1 MGLQPG
7 GQLSPRSP
15 SPRRS
20 TTPTLDTFGRD
31 LTELAREGKL
41 DPVVGRDSETERCL
55 QTLIRKSKN
64 NPILIGEAGVG
75 KTAIAEGLAQ
85 LIVKGEVPPEL
96 CDFRVVSLDVASMVA
111 GTKYRGEFEERIKSL
126 LAELQREKNI
136 ILFIDEIHTIMGA
149 GGGQGAMDLSNILK
163 PALARG
169 ELRCVGATTTDE
181 YRKYI
186 EKDPALERRFQPV
199 MVAAPNAQQT
209 EQICLAVCR
218 KLSEHHHA
226 TYSPEVIKAAVQ
238 LAGQYIADR
247 NFPDKAIDVLD
258 EAGSRAQIAGEK
270 VVTLDR
276 VYQVASQI
284 CGVPVAKLSASEA
297 SRVLLMEQHLARRVI
312 GQEDGLKAVARAVK
326 VSRAGLK
333 DPNRPIGS
341 FLFLGP
347 TGVGKTETAKAVAE
361 FMFGREEDL
370 ITIDM
375 SEFMEKHAAALLVG
389 APPGYVGYE
398 NGGILTERVR
408 RKPYSVILLDEVEKA
423 HPDVFNMLLQV
434 LEEGRLTD
442 GSGREVDFKNTI
454 IIMTSNLGA
463 QAGQTGGFGFGARQG
478 ADLAH
483 QARELS
489 MKSAVEGFF
498 RPEFI
503 NRLDRMVVFR
513 ELTRDNLVR
522 IVDLEVNKLRALTN
536 QQGVHF
542 DITPEAKE
550 LILEQGYHPEFG
562 ARPLKRALQNLLVDP
577 LSEALIAGT
586 IHPGDLVMVGREGSR
601 LALRLV
607 PIPKIESPGA
617 SISEAA

>member
-1 MGLQPG
+1 
-7 GQLSPRSP
+7 
-15 SPRRS
+15 
-20 TTPTLDTFGRD
+20 
-31 LTELAREGKL
+31 
-41 DPVVGRDSETERCL
+41 
-55 QTLIRKSKN
+55 
-64 NPILIGEAGVG
+64 
-75 KTAIAEGLAQ
+75 
-85 LIVKGEVPPEL
+85 
-96 CDFRVVSLDVASMVA
+96 
-111 GTKYRGEFEERIKSL
+111 
-126 LAELQREKNI
+126 
-136 ILFIDEIHTIMGA
+136 
-149 GGGQGAMDLSNILK
+149 
-163 PALARG
+163 
-169 ELRCVGATTTDE
+169 
-181 YRKYI
+181 
-186 EKDPALERRFQPV
+186 
-199 MVAAPNAQQT
+199 
-209 EQICLAVCR
+209 
-218 KLSEHHHA
+218 
-226 TYSPEVIKAAVQ
+226 
-238 LAGQYIADR
+238 
-247 NFPDKAIDVLD
+247 
-258 EAGSRAQIAGEK
+258 
-270 VVTLDR
+270 
-276 VYQVASQI
+276 
-284 CGVPVAKLSASEA
+284 
-297 SRVLLMEQHLARRVI
+297 
-312 GQEDGLKAVARAVK
+312 
-326 VSRAGLK
+326 
-333 DPNRPIGS
+333 
-341 FLFLGP
+341 
-347 TGVGKTETAKAVAE
+347 
-361 FMFGREEDL
+361 MFGREEDL

-586 IHPGDLVMVGREGSR
+586 IHPGDLVMVVREGSR

-617 SISEAA
+617 SIYEAA